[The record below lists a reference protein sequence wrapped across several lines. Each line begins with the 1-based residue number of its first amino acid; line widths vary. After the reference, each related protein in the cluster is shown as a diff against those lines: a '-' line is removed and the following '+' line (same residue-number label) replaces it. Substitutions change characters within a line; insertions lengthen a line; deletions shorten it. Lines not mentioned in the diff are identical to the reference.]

1 MNTTKVMIKGV
12 ILTALME
19 ALIESDRQPTEAHIA
34 AVLKFN
40 NELDQFPAST
50 LDRSVIDVFEE
61 LIEAVE
67 LIPDSAVTE
76 QISLPLVALP

>member
-19 ALIESDRQPTEAHIA
+19 ALIETDQKPTQAHID

-40 NELDQFPAST
+40 RELDQFPAST
-50 LDRSVIDVFEE
+50 LDRSVIEVFEG
-61 LIEAVE
+61 LLEAVDM
-67 LIPDSAVTE
+67 IPDRAVLE
-76 QISLPLVALP
+76 QFVIPA